1 MNKQPLN
8 EMPFMPPIVTAD
20 NATVYAF
27 IYGALGVAWLTGVLM
42 DLPDTIRGKWNSMKR
57 DYEKGKLNA
66 DAAKT
71 EIRKFT
77 ADTLKSIPKHWSP
90 QRIRH
95 LKSLLKAA
103 EALASAPETQGSQ
116 QYGSLVREIQAYV
129 ARWSK
134 VDQQEAVATPAD
146 EMPGF
151 FSNALK
157 PLKRKTDARGN
168 LLPDPENT
176 AKSAIEKRK
185 SERALKVN
193 MADSRAEVDRLLK
206 MKKTAEIDAMG
217 FDPSNQTK
225 EKDVVIILKR
235 VVLGKPEFI
244 LKSNKKEVVP
254 ETSSLGGVTW
264 AYAGQTSKK
273 VVVNAVH
280 SIRMTESLIERIV
293 KRADGKYEVVSKDGD
308 RSFGTYSSEEA
319 AKKRLQQ
326 IEFFKHTKG

>member
-1 MNKQPLN
+1 M
-8 EMPFMPPIVTAD
+8 EDSIV
-20 NATVYAF
+20 N
-27 IYGALGVAWLTGVLM
+27 
-42 DLPDTIRGKWNSMKR
+42 
-57 DYEKGKLNA
+57 
-66 DAAKT
+66 
-71 EIRKFT
+71 
-77 ADTLKSIPKHWSP
+77 
-90 QRIRH
+90 
-95 LKSLLKAA
+95 
-103 EALASAPETQGSQ
+103 
-116 QYGSLVREIQAYV
+116 
-129 ARWSK
+129 
-134 VDQQEAVATPAD
+134 EAVATPAD

-217 FDPSNQTK
+217 FDPINQTK

-308 RSFGTYSSEEA
+308 RSFGVYSSEEA

-326 IEFFKHTKG
+326 IEFFKHMKG

>member
-1 MNKQPLN
+1 MNKQQPLN
-8 EMPFMPPIVTAD
+8 EMPFVPPIVTAA

-42 DLPDTIRGKWNSMKR
+42 DLPDTIRNKWNSMKR

-134 VDQQEAVATPAD
+134 VDQQEAVTAPA
-146 EMPGF
+146 
-151 FSNALK
+151 S
-157 PLKRKTDARGN
+157 T
-168 LLPDPENT
+168 
-176 AKSAIEKRK
+176 
-185 SERALKVN
+185 
-193 MADSRAEVDRLLK
+193 ADSKVEVERLMK
-206 MKKTAEIDAMG
+206 MKKTAEIDAIG

-225 EKDVVIILKR
+225 EKEVVIILKR

-264 AYAGQTSKK
+264 AYAGKTGKK
-273 VVVNAVH
+273 VIVNAVH
-280 SIRMTESLIERIV
+280 FIRMTESLIERIV
-293 KRADGKYEVVSKDGD
+293 KREDGRYEVVSKDGD

>member
-146 EMPGF
+146 
-151 FSNALK
+151 
-157 PLKRKTDARGN
+157 
-168 LLPDPENT
+168 
-176 AKSAIEKRK
+176 IEKRK
-185 SERALKVN
+185 SERALIKAN
-193 MADSRAEVDRLLK
+193 MADSSTEVDRLLK

-225 EKDVVIILKR
+225 EKEVVIILKR

-264 AYAGQTSKK
+264 AYAGQTGKK

-280 SIRMTESLIERIV
+280 FIRMTESLIERIV

-308 RSFGTYSSEEA
+308 SSFGVYSSEEA
-319 AKKRLQQ
+319 AKTRLQQ
-326 IEFFKHTKG
+326 IEFFKHTRG

>member
-1 MNKQPLN
+1 M
-8 EMPFMPPIVTAD
+8 EDSIV
-20 NATVYAF
+20 N
-27 IYGALGVAWLTGVLM
+27 
-42 DLPDTIRGKWNSMKR
+42 
-57 DYEKGKLNA
+57 
-66 DAAKT
+66 
-71 EIRKFT
+71 
-77 ADTLKSIPKHWSP
+77 
-90 QRIRH
+90 
-95 LKSLLKAA
+95 
-103 EALASAPETQGSQ
+103 
-116 QYGSLVREIQAYV
+116 
-129 ARWSK
+129 
-134 VDQQEAVATPAD
+134 EAVATPAD

-244 LKSNKKEVVP
+244 LKSNMKEVVP

-326 IEFFKHTKG
+326 IEFFKHMKG